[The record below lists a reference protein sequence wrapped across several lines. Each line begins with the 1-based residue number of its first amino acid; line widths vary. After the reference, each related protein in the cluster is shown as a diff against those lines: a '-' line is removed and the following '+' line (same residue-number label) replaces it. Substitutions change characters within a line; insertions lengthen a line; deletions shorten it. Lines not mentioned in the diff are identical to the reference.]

1 MNNNRMALGAAA
13 STALVLEWFGWW
25 WAMPIAG
32 LVAGWML
39 ASGNRGFLFG
49 GLGVMLA
56 WLVLIGVPTAAAPL
70 GRLLVVFSGIL
81 GFGASL
87 AFVPV
92 LIAILLA
99 FLLGGLGGL
108 TGGLAAQAR
117 K

>member
-1 MNNNRMALGAAA
+1 MNNNWMALGAAA
-13 STALVLEWFGWW
+13 STALVLEWCGWW

-32 LVAGWML
+32 FVAGWML

-56 WLVLIGVPTAAAPL
+56 WLVSIGGRTAAAPL
-70 GRLLVVFSGIL
+70 GRLLVVFSGML
-81 GFGASL
+81 GLDPSL

-92 LIAILLA
+92 LLTIILA